1 MKISERDKMQAWV
14 LFAAGA
20 LAGIAN
26 LSGKSKVEDECEVAS
41 MYADEMLQNLEYT
54 FEHDDDE

>member
-14 LFAAGA
+14 FFAAGA

-26 LSGKSKVEDECEVAS
+26 LGKSNMENDCDVAAE
-41 MYADEMLQNLEYT
+41 YADEMLKNLEYT
-54 FEHDDDE
+54 FEHDEDE

>member
-1 MKISERDKMQAWV
+1 MKISDRDKMQAWV

-26 LSGKSKVEDECEVAS
+26 LSGDSKTEDECDVAAQ
-41 MYADEMLQNLEYT
+41 YADEMLQNLEYT
-54 FEHDDDE
+54 FEHDEDE

>member
-1 MKISERDKMQAWV
+1 MKISKRDKMQAWV

-26 LSGKSKVEDECEVAS
+26 LSGDSKVENECDVAAQ
-41 MYADEMLQNLEYT
+41 YADEMLQNLEYT

>member
-1 MKISERDKMQAWV
+1 MKISDRDKMQAWV

-20 LAGIAN
+20 LAGIAS
-26 LSGKSKVEDECEVAS
+26 LKDGKIESECEVAAS
-41 MYADEMLQNLEYT
+41 YADEMLQNFEDT